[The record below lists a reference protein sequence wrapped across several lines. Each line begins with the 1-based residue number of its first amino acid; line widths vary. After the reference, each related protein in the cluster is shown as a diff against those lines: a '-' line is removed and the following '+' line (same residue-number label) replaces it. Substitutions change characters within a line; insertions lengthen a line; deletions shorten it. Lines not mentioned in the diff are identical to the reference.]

1 MSTTDVRPR
10 TSPSRFL
17 RLSGVAVAVMWLVA
31 MIITDGIQKGTT
43 RNIIS
48 DPAAAQ
54 QTILGHQAVIVIES
68 MTSFYLAGLVI
79 VFAAALRHAI
89 GQAVSSTAAFGGAV
103 LAAVVVVLGGAV
115 SFAELAAA
123 HHHNVSALTTLG
135 YLVAFAW
142 AWEGAAWGF
151 FLLAVAWAMFATKVA
166 PRWFAIATVVLGI
179 PVLLGVGAVL
189 FWGLAPVWFV
199 LVAFLLTP
207 RADLASDGQVKA
219 ARISATNVSG
229 ASAARK

>member
-1 MSTTDVRPR
+1 MNASDVRSR
-10 TSPSRFL
+10 TSPNRLL

-31 MIITDGIQKGTT
+31 MIVTDGIQRGTT
-43 RNIIS
+43 RNIIT

-68 MTSFYLAGLVI
+68 VTSFYLAALLI

-89 GQAVSSTAAFGGAV
+89 GEAVSSTAAFGAAV
-103 LAAVVVVLGGAV
+103 LAAVVIVLGGAV

-123 HHHNVSALTTLG
+123 HHHNTTALTTIG
-135 YLVAFAW
+135 YLVAFGW

-151 FLLAVAWAMFATKVA
+151 FLLAVAWTMFATKA
-166 PRWFAIATVVLGI
+166 GPRWFAIATVALGI

-189 FWGLAPVWFV
+189 FWGLAPVWFI
-199 LVAFLLTP
+199 AAGFLLTSRDDVP
-207 RADLASDGQVKA
+207 PTIAASEATA
-219 ARISATNVSG
+219 APIAT
-229 ASAARK
+229 